1 MQGILE
7 TLQDPHA
14 RHAMLVHFPI
24 VLALVGI
31 VPLIIH
37 LAMKARSRG
46 LGLALVAWY
55 AAASIG
61 AALAANSGEAAE
73 EGVEALSLTPA
84 EQAALERHEEL
95 GENGW
100 IWPLIPAAFAAATL
114 VPRPRLRIAAG
125 GLAIA
130 AGAGVAV
137 WVGATAHAGGELV
150 YKHGLG
156 VPARGAA
163 PITVPRTQTDD
174 DED

>member
-1 MQGILE
+1 MQGMLD

-24 VLALVGI
+24 VLALIGV
-31 VPLIIH
+31 VPLAIH

-46 LGLALVAWY
+46 LGLALAAWY

-61 AALAANSGEAAE
+61 TALAANAGEAAE
-73 EGVEALSLTPA
+73 EGVEALALTPA
-84 EQAALERHEEL
+84 ERAALERHEEL

-100 IWPLIPAAFAAATL
+100 IWPLIPAALAAVTL
-114 VPRPRLRIAAG
+114 VPRSRLRLAAG
-125 GLAIA
+125 GIALA

-156 VPARGAA
+156 VPQRGAA
-163 PITVPRTQTDD
+163 VFSMPRPRDD
-174 DED
+174 DD

>member
-1 MQGILE
+1 MQGILD

-24 VLALVGI
+24 VLALIGV

-37 LAMKARSRG
+37 LAMKGRSRG
-46 LGLALVAWY
+46 LGVALVAWY

-61 AALAANSGEAAE
+61 AGLAANAGEAAE
-73 EGVEALSLTPA
+73 EGVEALVLTPA

-100 IWPLIPAAFAAATL
+100 VWPLIPAALAAVTL
-114 VPRPRLRIAAG
+114 VPRPRLRLAAG
-125 GLAIA
+125 GLALA

-150 YKHGLG
+150 YRHGLG

-163 PITVPRTQTDD
+163 PAVMPRLQSDD

>member
-1 MQGILE
+1 MQGMLD

-24 VLALVGI
+24 VLALIGV
-31 VPLIIH
+31 VPLVIH

-46 LGLALVAWY
+46 LGLALLAWY

-73 EGVEALSLTPA
+73 EGVEALSLTTA

-100 IWPLIPAAFAAATL
+100 IWPLIPAALAAVTL
-114 VPRPRLRIAAG
+114 VPRPRLRIAAA
-125 GLAIA
+125 GLALA

-156 VPARGAA
+156 VPARGAG
-163 PITVPRTQTDD
+163 PLSMPQPRDD
-174 DED
+174 HED